1 MSNFHET
8 AEIESIRLHDGRIL
22 RCLLRREDGEL
33 EEAELDLNCC
43 IGNIDGAKTLPSIAI
58 RVCTAMLTS

>member
-8 AEIESIRLHDGRIL
+8 AEVSSIRIDEGRFL
-22 RCLLRREDGEL
+22 RCLLRRENGEL

-43 IGNIDGAKTLPSIAI
+43 IGNIDGKTGISPS
-58 RVCTAMLTS
+58 RSRFPGC